1 MSGYPLHSNH
11 GVRIKHKKIKYIK
24 KCFSPHLPL
33 MTITSIRKK
42 TKKGSAS
49 RRYTSQMA
57 LNTFVSQATIK
68 RLRSLKK
75 KKVMKKPSY
84 NLNGNGQPKHKHRHS
99 VTKIYNSTGKSTYLY
114 PKKCLLQEDADSY
127 PSLTIH
133 VRPKFFRF

>member
-11 GVRIKHKKIKYIK
+11 GVKIKHKKIKYIE
-24 KCFSPHLPL
+24 KCFSSNLPL

-57 LNTFVSQATIK
+57 LNTFVSQATMK

-75 KKVMKKPSY
+75 KVMK
-84 NLNGNGQPKHKHRHS
+84 NL
-99 VTKIYNSTGKSTYLY
+99 STL
-114 PKKCLLQEDADSY
+114 
-127 PSLTIH
+127 
-133 VRPKFFRF
+133 